1 MFAARNLPLDS
12 SLKFSILLAV
22 PSCCTFTMLHY
33 GSLSAVAQNA
43 VMIEPESEPSPEQSV
58 TSAEQSAPIPAA
70 SIPPAATSP
79 AALACCITARRMRMH
94 RKRPCKICTW
104 RNKVLPVPDSPVS
117 ECHTPLN
124 EMHESDRSDIN
135 IALMEAKHT
144 QPNQIWMEILRTE
157 KLKAGCP
164 IDDLDPLGRRWFR
177 LPTRDMRPLARHP
190 SDHHQT
196 TTSFIKDWSDKEIV
210 PSVKPGDEYGTFVV
224 YHQTKL
230 QHLVEGHEKAAGS
243 KGVLKDM
250 GMSNGTWHGDGIGV
264 YAYASPPYEL
274 FTPGDG
280 YCILELKTHMALT
293 RVKGGSKGRYP
304 PLFLTG
310 YPMGS
315 QIGYIQIQ
323 IHL

>member
-1 MFAARNLPLDS
+1 MLVARNLPLDS

-33 GSLSAVAQNA
+33 GLPSAVAQKA
-43 VMIEPESEPSPEQSV
+43 VMIEPELEVPIP
-58 TSAEQSAPIPAA
+58 EQSAPIPAA
-70 SIPPAATSP
+70 SIPPAAISP
-79 AALACCITARRMRMH
+79 AVLACCITARRMRMDK
-94 RKRPCKICTW
+94 KRPCEICTW
-104 RNKVLPVPDSPVS
+104 RNEVLPDPDSPVS
-117 ECHTPLN
+117 DEHTPLN
-124 EMHESDRSDIN
+124 EMHESGRSHWN
-135 IALMEAKHT
+135 IAIMAAMHT
-144 QPNQIWMEILRTE
+144 LPNSQIWMDILDTE
-157 KLKAGCP
+157 KLVAGCP
-164 IDDLDPLGRRWFR
+164 IADRDAEGRKWFR
-177 LPTRDMRPLARHP
+177 LPTRGMRPLARCP
-190 SDHHQT
+190 ADHHQT
-196 TTSFIKDWSDKEIV
+196 TTSFIKDWSGKEIV

-224 YHQTKL
+224 YHQIQL
-230 QHLVEGHEKAAGS
+230 QHLVQGHEKAAGS